1 LKICI
6 YGAGAIGGL
15 LGAKLARAGADVT
28 LIARGPHLQA
38 LQTNGLRLI
47 AEGEDF
53 TVHPKVTTQP
63 AEVGVQ
69 DAVIVALKAQSVP
82 VVVERMQPLLGPKT
96 AVVMAVNGLPWWYF
110 YRLEG
115 PWRDRR
121 LESVDPAGKQWQ
133 RIGPERAIGCVVY
146 AAAEVNAPGVIRHG
160 TGDRFTLGEPDGSR
174 SERIRAL
181 AQALVAAG
189 FKAPVKDDIRVEI
202 WVKLW
207 GNVAFNPVSALT
219 GATMRQICEDAGTLK
234 LVRAMMQEAEA
245 VAAKLGVVMPITLD
259 RRLEGAASVG
269 DHKTSMLQ
277 DLERRRPM
285 EIDAVVASVAEVGRM
300 VGVPTPAIDSVL
312 ALVRQGARLLG
323 LYPSPT

>member
-15 LGAKLARAGADVT
+15 LGARLARAGTDVT

-38 LQTNGLRLI
+38 LQTNGLRLVS
-47 AEGEDF
+47 ESEDF
-53 TVHPKVTTQP
+53 TVRTKATADP
-63 AEVGVQ
+63 AEAGMQ

-82 VVVERMQPLLGPKT
+82 AVVEHMQPLLGPQT

-133 RIGPERAIGCVVY
+133 GIGPERAIGCVVY
-146 AAAEVNAPGVIRHG
+146 AAAEVSEPGVIRHVA
-160 TGDRFTLGEPDGSR
+160 GDRFSLGEPDGSR
-174 SERIRAL
+174 SQRIRSL
-181 AQALVAAG
+181 AQALSAAG
-189 FKAPVKDDIRVEI
+189 FRAPVKEDIRTEL

-219 GATMRQICEDAGTLK
+219 GATMRQIYEDAGTLK
-234 LVRAMMQEAEA
+234 LVRAIMQEAEA
-245 VAAKLGVVMPITLD
+245 VAAKLGVVMPITLE
-259 RRLEGAASVG
+259 RRLDGASAVG
-269 DHKTSMLQ
+269 EHKTSMLQ
-277 DLERRRPM
+277 DLERGRPM
-285 EIDAVVASVAEVGRM
+285 EIDAVVGAVAEVGRM

-312 ALVRQGARLLG
+312 ALVSQRARLLG
-323 LYPSPT
+323 LYPSPG